1 MTPFLEALLN
11 AKAEGV
17 REERSKL
24 RNKVTRRGKVLSL
37 VPANGEWMAIV
48 AAFTSKRDEPV
59 VSLIVPIADLK
70 GSARRKADRWARE
83 LT

>member
-1 MTPFLEALLN
+1 MTTVNEFLSAMTTG
-11 AKAEGV
+11 AA
-17 REERSKL
+17 REERRKQ
-24 RNKVTRRGKVLSL
+24 RMKPTRRGKVLSL

-70 GSARRKADRWARE
+70 GSARRKADRWVKE
-83 LT
+83 ME